1 MLQMILAVPM
11 QATSTFGLLLLA
23 ASLFTSAVQ
32 AAPIERPLAPGVQ
45 AWQSNIRTGSSEFE
59 LRAAAVSWTDETA
72 MMSVVRVPEGER
84 RSGGLLQNWTTRLDA
99 RDPSV
104 ADWVPAASPEI
115 ALSGKRGARL
125 LGSLVA
131 ATSDRTFVSWSIDE
145 KGIHRLT
152 RLDTAAEKVVALGLP
167 SVEVRGLRSHAPQ
180 RFVVVGSAG
189 MVPFCAELDSDGNVL
204 RKWVLRDIVGAV
216 VVAQPT
222 ADGGLVALIDT
233 STSSDA
239 ALTVARVQADGVLAA
254 RVERAGQAMDL
265 VSLRDG
271 SLAVAYARSRVA
283 TYEVR
288 LLTLTPDASAVRG
301 EVELLVTPTT
311 PARVRLGAA
320 PQGGVVVAGVRERGL
335 WVARLDGAGRTLWD
349 ARTDPRRR
357 DDLELTLGVD
367 LQTDDRGRFLLAYSA
382 LVTEG
387 RRQISV
393 VRALRFNLD

>member
-1 MLQMILAVPM
+1 MLQINPAIAM
-11 QATSTFGLLLLA
+11 QATTTIGLQLIAAFLLMSA
-23 ASLFTSAVQ
+23 AQ
-32 AAPIERPLAPGVQ
+32 AAPIERQLAPGVQ
-45 AWQSNIRTGSSEFE
+45 AWQSNIQTGSSEFE
-59 LRAAAVSWTDETA
+59 LRAAAVSWADETA
-72 MMSVVRVPEGER
+72 MMTVVRVPDGER
-84 RSGGLLQNWTTRLDA
+84 RSNGLLQAWTTRLDA
-99 RDPSV
+99 RDPRV
-104 ADWVPAASPEI
+104 AEWVPAASPEVP
-115 ALSGKRGARL
+115 LSGRRGAKL

-131 ATSDRTFVSWSIDE
+131 ATSERTFVSWSVDE
-145 KGIHRLT
+145 KGTHRLT
-152 RLDTAAEKVVALGLP
+152 RLDTAAEKVVSLGLP

-233 STSSDA
+233 STSSDT
-239 ALTVARVQADGVLAA
+239 ALTVARVQADGVLGA
-254 RVERAGQAMDL
+254 RVDRSGQAMDL

-271 SLAVAYARSRVA
+271 GLAVTYARSRVA

-288 LLTLTPDASAVRG
+288 LLTLAPDASSVRG
-301 EVELLVTPTT
+301 DVELLVTSTT
-311 PARVRLGAA
+311 PGRFRLGAA

-335 WVARLDGAGRTLWD
+335 WVGRFDGSGQTLWD

-357 DDLELTLGVD
+357 EDLELTLGVD
-367 LQTDDRGRFLLAYSA
+367 LQSDGRGRFLLAYSA